1 MTKNLLFFNRKFC
14 FSLYFLILFFY
25 SAPFI
30 DIAFSQTPAGNEE
43 IKIEKISKMYEWY
56 RKWFF
61 SKAKSITVKE
71 FLELQREEEVIL
83 VDNRSEKER
92 GISMIPS
99 AISQKVFESRKESM
113 RNKKIIVY
121 CTIGFRSGR
130 YSQRLM
136 KQGFDAYNL
145 KGGILSWAHNS
156 QKFMNEDGATFRV
169 HVHGKKWSL
178 LPEGYQAV
186 Y

>member
-1 MTKNLLFFNRKFC
+1 
-14 FSLYFLILFFY
+14 
-25 SAPFI
+25 
-30 DIAFSQTPAGNEE
+30 
-43 IKIEKISKMYEWY
+43 
-56 RKWFF
+56 
-61 SKAKSITVKE
+61 
-71 FLELQREEEVIL
+71 LQKEEEVIL

-92 GISMIPS
+92 LISIIPT
-99 AISQKVFESRKESM
+99 AISQKDFERQKETM
-113 RNKKIIVY
+113 RDKKIIVY

-145 KGGILSWAHNS
+145 KGGILSWAHNN
-156 QKFMNEDGATFRV
+156 QKFINGDGETVRV

-178 LPEGYQAV
+178 LPEGYKAV